1 MGRYFDFFATKQDS
15 LDLLL
20 VLEKKSPL
28 FYARWG
34 YYPAREAPT
43 YHTASELSDL
53 GIVIRPHKGANR
65 YIIFPEPVSLEF
77 REVHRNS
84 GKTDYVTTPPKGAPW
99 VWFSSG
105 GRYGEECL
113 ITGTVETGMTDRI
126 GLRFFDR
133 FCRAIRARFTRAE
146 RPRRVNCVGRI
157 SYVGPEALQLLLGG
171 MRCTDSMSSPRL
183 LDFKVARG
191 WRPEKPR
198 RTPIRLSESR
208 DKTPP
213 ALER

>member
-20 VLEKKSPL
+20 ALERRSPL

-34 YYPAREAPT
+34 YYPRPEAPT
-43 YHTASELSDL
+43 YHTATELPDL
-53 GIVIRPHKGANR
+53 GAVKRPRKGENR
-65 YIIFPEPVSLEF
+65 YLVFPEPVRLDF

-84 GKTDYVTTPPKGAPW
+84 GETDHVTAPPNGVPW
-99 VWFSSG
+99 VWFHSG

-133 FCRAIRARFTRAE
+133 FCRAIRGGFTRAE
-146 RPRRVNCVGRI
+146 RPKTASCVGRI
-157 SYVGPEALQLLLGG
+157 SYVGPEALDLLLGG
-171 MRCTDSMSSPRL
+171 VRFTDSTSSPRL

-191 WRPEKPR
+191 WRPEKHR
-198 RTPIRLSESR
+198 RTRR
-208 DKTPP
+208 CT
-213 ALER
+213 